1 MSVNKHFHT
10 SNSAAIATEKTLYNN
25 LVAEAIQIYGH
36 DVYYMDRTLV
46 NEDTILGIDPLSKF
60 KDAAK
65 IEMYMED
72 ADGGFAGEREL
83 ISQFGLENL
92 SEATFVVNKLRF
104 QEMTKQI
111 MIESGTSSAEG
122 GSILLEEGSLIQSI
136 DAGGSILINATD
148 SSSSNSGDEF
158 LLDGTDSSS
167 TDAGDKII
175 LNATAIDSYSKL
187 EGSTFYILS
196 ETAATDSDRPLEGD
210 ALYHPILEKMFQI
223 NFVDHDEPFHQL
235 DNNPVYKLRCRLF
248 DYGMEALDTG
258 ISDIDVIE
266 TTETLDALIY
276 QFTLEQSSAVNEDIR
291 LENGITNAGL
301 ALLDG
306 TDLDFE
312 RMVLNGTGSSLDR
325 DGDNIRL
332 EGGDSSDGY
341 LLNENSETSTSNAG
355 DNISGEDDTTSVGES
370 ILLEQ
375 PADTGDAAYLLNEDY
390 IVGDFST
397 DKTTQNELFEVQS
410 RSVLDFSESN
420 PFGDVGSSS

>member
-1 MSVNKHFHT
+1 MAVNKHFHT
-10 SNSAAIATEKTLYNN
+10 SNSAAIATEKTLYSN

-36 DVYYMDRTLV
+36 DVYYIDRTLV

-122 GSILLEEGSLIQSI
+122 GSILLEEGSLIQST

-196 ETAATDSDRPLEGD
+196 ETAATDSDRPIEGD

-248 DYGMEALDTG
+248 DYSMEALDTG
-258 ISDIDVIE
+258 ISDIDAIE

-301 ALLDG
+301 
-306 TDLDFE
+306 
-312 RMVLNGTGSSLDR
+312 VLEET
-325 DGDNIRL
+325 DGDNI
-332 EGGDSSDGY
+332 
-341 LLNENSETSTSNAG
+341 T
-355 DNISGEDDTTSVGES
+355 GEDDTTSVGES
-370 ILLEQ
+370 IILEQ

-397 DKTTQNELFEVQS
+397 DTTTQNELFEVQS

>member
-1 MSVNKHFHT
+1 MAVNTAFHT
-10 SNSAAIATEKTLYNN
+10 SNSAAIATEKTLYSN

-46 NEDTILGIDPLSKF
+46 NEDTILGVDPLSKF

-83 ISQFGLENL
+83 VSQFGLENL

-104 QEMTKQI
+104 QEMTKQVT
-111 MIESGTSSAEG
+111 IESGTSSEEG
-122 GSILLEEGSLIQSI
+122 GSILLEAGTIDMSADAVVFEGS
-136 DAGGSILINATD
+136 D
-148 SSSSNSGDEF
+148 
-158 LLDGTDSSS
+158 
-167 TDAGDKII
+167 
-175 LNATAIDSYSKL
+175 
-187 EGSTFYILS
+187 FYILQ
-196 ETAATDSDRPLEGD
+196 EVTATDSDRPLEGD
-210 ALYHPILEKMFQI
+210 AIYHPILEKMFQI

-248 DYGMEALDTG
+248 DYSMEDLDTG
-258 ISDIDVIE
+258 ITDIDAIE

-301 ALLDG
+301 
-306 TDLDFE
+306 
-312 RMVLNGTGSSLDR
+312 VLEET
-325 DGDNIRL
+325 DGDNI
-332 EGGDSSDGY
+332 
-341 LLNENSETSTSNAG
+341 T
-355 DNISGEDDTTSVGES
+355 GEDDTTSVGES
-370 ILLEQ
+370 IILEQ
-375 PADTGDAAYLLNEDY
+375 PADSGDAAYLLNEDY
-390 IVGDFST
+390 IIGDFST

-410 RSVLDFSESN
+410 RSILDFSESN

>member
-1 MSVNKHFHT
+1 MAVNTAFHT
-10 SNSAAIATEKTLYNN
+10 SNSAAIATEKTLYSN

-72 ADGGFAGEREL
+72 ADGGFAGEKEL

-104 QEMTKQI
+104 QEMTKQVT
-111 MIESGTSSAEG
+111 IESGTSSEEG
-122 GSILLEEGSLIQSI
+122 GSILLEAGTIDMSADAIVFEGS
-136 DAGGSILINATD
+136 D
-148 SSSSNSGDEF
+148 
-158 LLDGTDSSS
+158 
-167 TDAGDKII
+167 
-175 LNATAIDSYSKL
+175 
-187 EGSTFYILS
+187 FYILQ
-196 ETAATDSDRPLEGD
+196 EVTATDSDRPLEGD

-258 ISDIDVIE
+258 ISDIDAIE
-266 TTETLDALIY
+266 TTETFDALIY

-306 TDLDFE
+306 TDLNFE

-341 LLNENSETSTSNAG
+341 LLNENSETSTSNVG

-370 ILLEQ
+370 IILEQ
-375 PADTGDAAYLLNEDY
+375 PADSGDPAYLLNEDY

-397 DKTTQNELFEVQS
+397 DSTTQNELFEVQS